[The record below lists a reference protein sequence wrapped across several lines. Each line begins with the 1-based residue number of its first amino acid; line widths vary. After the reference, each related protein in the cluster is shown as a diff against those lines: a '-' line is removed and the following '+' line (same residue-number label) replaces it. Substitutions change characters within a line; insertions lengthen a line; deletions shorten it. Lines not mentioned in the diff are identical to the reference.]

1 MKHIY
6 NFATK
11 AELDLLHQASMRT
24 LDEVGV
30 MFFCQDA
37 VDIFKQHGFRTD
49 GEKVFISEKDVWEAL
64 KTCPKTFDW
73 YGRLM

>member
-1 MKHIY
+1 MSQEKYRKATEVIILKHIY

-30 MFFCQDA
+30 MFFCQDD
-37 VDIFKQHGFRTD
+37 VDIFKLD
-49 GEKVFISEKDVWEAL
+49 GRRRDV
-64 KTCPKTFDW
+64 
-73 YGRLM
+73 